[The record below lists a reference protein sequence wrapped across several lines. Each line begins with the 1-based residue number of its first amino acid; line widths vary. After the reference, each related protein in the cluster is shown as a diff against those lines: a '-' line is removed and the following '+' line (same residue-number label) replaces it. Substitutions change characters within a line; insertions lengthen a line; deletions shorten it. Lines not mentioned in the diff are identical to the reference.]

1 MSGPSRKAL
10 LANVL
15 CLGALGWIYGGDLSD
30 SLRARTEQVSAL
42 LTPPSTVRA
51 SVVLGLAG
59 VGLAVFVAGLL
70 RKKPE
75 GFKGYRLLPILLVL
89 ALFLDLV
96 LAEGRT
102 PLDSPEMAAVALQRF
117 QNEAQKLA
125 TVEAVPARFPVLQ
138 PLVDA
143 LGPPP
148 YLERG
153 TPVPAYTL
161 QVRTDCEGP
170 VHDAPG
176 TRAGTLLYCV
186 ARDGKQAWVTLVGLP
201 AEVRF
206 GAPAVLSH
214 RGAPRVAVV
223 RAPLP
228 AEPEEQNEGIPGI
241 DLEIPTVDGGAATS
255 PSP

>member
-1 MSGPSRKAL
+1 MSGPSRKTL
-10 LANVL
+10 LTNVL

-30 SLRARTEQVSAL
+30 ALSARTAEVSAL
-42 LTPPSTVRA
+42 LTPPSAVRA

-75 GFKGYRLLPILLVL
+75 DFKGYRLLPILLVL

-102 PLDSPEMAAVALQRF
+102 PLDPPEMAAVALQRF

-125 TVEAVPARFPVLQ
+125 TVESVPSRAQVLQ

-143 LGPPP
+143 LGAPP

-153 TPVPAYTL
+153 TSVPAYTL

-170 VHDAPG
+170 ARGAPG

-214 RGAPRVAVV
+214 RGEPRVAVV
-223 RAPLP
+223 RAQLP
-228 AEPEEQNEGIPGI
+228 AEPEEENEGIPGI
-241 DLEIPTVDGGAATS
+241 DLEIPTVDGGAAAS